1 MKKISILF
9 LLFAVYFT
17 GNPIQSQV
25 VPNKFRVWVAVACDD
40 HITKAQIESYI
51 KRELRS
57 FEDVIVSE
65 GHTGYTLYL
74 TVLEPKYTSTGL
86 KTGNIIISCVYVE
99 RFSLLEILSYYLPLA
114 YETKGEEIA
123 KKIWRLDAP
132 PLFYSHFIDN
142 YVQFSQTDKL
152 PDICKKIVANFD
164 TDALEKERKKR

>member
-57 FEDVIVSE
+57 FEKVIPVI
-65 GHTGYTLYL
+65 HY
-74 TVLEPKYTSTGL
+74 
-86 KTGNIIISCVYVE
+86 I
-99 RFSLLEILSYYLPLA
+99 
-114 YETKGEEIA
+114 
-123 KKIWRLDAP
+123 
-132 PLFYSHFIDN
+132 
-142 YVQFSQTDKL
+142 
-152 PDICKKIVANFD
+152 
-164 TDALEKERKKR
+164 